1 MMTQLNVKDSL
12 KAFGN
17 KGDEAILKE
26 IKQLHTQHALKPY
39 SRGDMSQEERK
50 RALRYLMFL
59 KEKRDGTIKARGCAD
74 GRPQRLYTNKEDAS
88 SPTVS
93 IEAMMLSC
101 AIDTKEN
108 RYVIVSDIPGA
119 FLHSDMEDNV
129 HMLLEGTVAE
139 MIVKLDPTTYRKH
152 MWHNKHGKAMLYVQL
167 TSGSFIL
174 ETTIR
179 DTTGVGFYTKPI

>member
-1 MMTQLNVKDSL
+1 MNTSNRETKMEQTENEGTNIRTNERYNPRPRPNKVQFTLAQSTEQTITLPKTHAHIMMTQLNVKDSL

-74 GRPQRLYTNKEDAS
+74 GRPQRLYTNKDDAS

-101 AIDTKEN
+101 AID
-108 RYVIVSDIPGA
+108 A
-119 FLHSDMEDNV
+119 
-129 HMLLEGTVAE
+129 
-139 MIVKLDPTTYRKH
+139 
-152 MWHNKHGKAMLYVQL
+152 
-167 TSGSFIL
+167 
-174 ETTIR
+174 
-179 DTTGVGFYTKPI
+179 